1 MKNRRIIVAS
11 FLICACLVMG
21 IGYAA
26 FSDVMDINGSA
37 ELSVDKVTDGNII
50 FTSAEA
56 LLRQGETATTNTANI
71 NPNNPDKASYSVNDL
86 VTEGQT
92 AQFKFT
98 ITNTNAEEYTIK
110 TLKHT
115 LVNDDANTYYEITD
129 DLGAAGKTIAAN
141 GGTLEVTITVSM
153 KETPTAGTAVNASF
167 LTELSVA
174 PVA

>member
-1 MKNRRIIVAS
+1 MKNRRIIIVS
-11 FLICACLVMG
+11 FLICSCLVIG

-50 FTSAEA
+50 FTKAEA
-56 LLRQGETATTNTANI
+56 LLRTGETATTNTANV

-86 VTEGQT
+86 VTENQT

-98 ITNTNAEEYTIK
+98 IENTNAEAYTIK
-110 TLKHT
+110 LLNHNM
-115 LVNDDANTYYEITD
+115 VNSDASTYYEITD
-129 DLGAAGKTIAAN
+129 DLGTEGKTIAAN
-141 GGTLEVTITVSM
+141 GTLDVIITVTLKS
-153 KETPTAGTAVNASF
+153 TPTAGTSVNASF

-174 PVA
+174 PVN

>member
-71 NPNNPDKASYSVNDL
+71 NPNNPDKASFSVNDL

-92 AQFKFT
+92 AQFKFI
-98 ITNTNAEEYTIK
+98 ITNTNAEAYTIK
-110 TLKHT
+110 TLEHT
-115 LVNDDANTYYEITD
+115 LVNADANTYYEITD
-129 DLGAAGKTIAAN
+129 DLDVAGETIAAN
-141 GGTLEVTITVSM
+141 GGTLEVIITVTM
-153 KETPTAGTAVNASF
+153 KETPTSGTAVNASF